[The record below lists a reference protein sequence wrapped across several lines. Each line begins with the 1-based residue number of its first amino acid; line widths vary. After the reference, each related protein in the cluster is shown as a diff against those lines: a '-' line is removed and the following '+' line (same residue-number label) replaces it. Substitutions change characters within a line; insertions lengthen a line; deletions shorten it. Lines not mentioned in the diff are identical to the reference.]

1 MPLKKGPRKKPV
13 NNPKLPRGG
22 AVNTPKGVKGPVAEI
37 KKRDGNRLVKIY

>member
-1 MPLKKGPRKKPV
+1 MPLKKGPRKK
-13 NNPKLPRGG
+13 PKLPRGG